1 MYVIGS
7 KVEENVFWSNEFGWA
22 DLDSAE
28 RFTIEEKQELNLP
41 MDGYWIHMWSVDN
54 IEFDMIQFVRL
65 LAECNQAG
73 IFTLENLAPVAE
85 SMDLREDQILS
96 IIERAENRWEEE
108 QEKIRR

>member
-41 MDGYWIHMWSVDN
+41 MDGYWIPLWSV
-54 IEFDMIQFVRL
+54 DMIQFVRL

-85 SMDLREDQILS
+85 SMDLEEDQILS

-108 QEKIRR
+108 KEKIRR